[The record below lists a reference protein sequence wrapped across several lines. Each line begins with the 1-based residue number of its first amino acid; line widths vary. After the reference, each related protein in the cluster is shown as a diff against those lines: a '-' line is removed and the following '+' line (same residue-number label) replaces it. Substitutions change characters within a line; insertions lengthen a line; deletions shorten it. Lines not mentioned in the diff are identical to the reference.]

1 MKLQINDTAKTIK
14 IEGEVNIGEFI
25 EKISKLIP
33 EWKEY
38 TLLTNTIIN
47 NWSTP
52 IMVQGDWVAPPTDQ
66 PYRPWHEPPYI
77 VNCNKTSVASGG
89 QFTNLKVFNV
99 EL

>member
-14 IEGEVNIGEFI
+14 IEGEVNLGEFI

-52 IMVQGDWVAPPTDQ
+52 IMVQGYW
-66 PYRPWHEPPYI
+66 
-77 VNCNKTSVASGG
+77 VASGG